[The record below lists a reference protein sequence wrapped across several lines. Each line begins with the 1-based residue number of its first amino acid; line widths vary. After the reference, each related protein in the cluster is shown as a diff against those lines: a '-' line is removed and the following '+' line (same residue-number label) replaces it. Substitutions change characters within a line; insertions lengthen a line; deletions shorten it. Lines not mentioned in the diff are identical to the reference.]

1 MGMRRLRH
9 RGIIAGVPTA
19 PAVGAS
25 NALYGAGG
33 GAIAAF
39 NPTTGSAAWIA
50 ATGGTHWQS
59 PSSSQA
65 R

>member
-1 MGMRRLRH
+1 V
-9 RGIIAGVPTA
+9 ANNV
-19 PAVGAS
+19 
-25 NALYGAGG
+25 LYGAGG

-59 PSSSQA
+59 PVVVSGQVIATDNSGHLTVYQ
-65 R
+65 RP